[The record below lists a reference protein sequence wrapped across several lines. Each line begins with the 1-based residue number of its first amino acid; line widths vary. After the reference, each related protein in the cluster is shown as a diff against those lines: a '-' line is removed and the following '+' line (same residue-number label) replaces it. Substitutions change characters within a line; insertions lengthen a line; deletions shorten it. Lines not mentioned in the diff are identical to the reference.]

1 MQKILRLKMNKIT
14 LSINTLPNLRYFSIT
29 KIKALPSQNISGGL
43 SDDERR
49 YLSESIERA
58 GALMMNLRMRRNDIY
73 EYLDEQ
79 GENEEAQGELQDKLR
94 GLWTE
99 TEFAEDAIDINRFL
113 LHGEQPGIKNFES
126 WSRIRNDIGA
136 YNTNDNVDYNNL
148 YREVEQVIW
157 TTYPRQEIEYQMNI
171 TESSAPY
178 NPIQN
183 ESESETSEEES
194 IESSQDNESENETSE
209 QENTDG
215 SQANEPENE
224 TSEQENADG
233 SQASNSSLTDDQ
245 EDLGSVFENMFD
257 PNSDMH
263 KTTNTQE
270 NTSNKD
276 SVAKD
281 SDNIE
286 SSSNQDSTAQEN
298 TATKGA
304 PAQDFATQDSSTK
317 KGSSNEDSTKE
328 GTSNSYKG
336 GSSDDGKG
344 GPASPQGGGS
354 LLDDFA
360 DTSTELP
367 DYIGGDD

>member
-1 MQKILRLKMNKIT
+1 MQKKLVLKMIKIT
-14 LSINTLPNLRYFSIT
+14 LSINTIPNLRYFSTT
-29 KIKALPSQNISGGL
+29 KKKSL
-43 SDDERR
+43 SDDERK

-58 GALMMNLRMRRNDIY
+58 GALMMNLRMHRNDIY
-73 EYLDEQ
+73 ECLDEC
-79 GENEEAQGELQDKLR
+79 GENEEAQGELQDQLR
-94 GLWTE
+94 ELWTE

-113 LHGEQPGIKNFES
+113 LYGQEPGIKNFES

-148 YREVEQVIW
+148 YRQVEQVIW
-157 TTYPRQEIEYQMNI
+157 TTYPRQELDYQMSI

-183 ESESETSEEES
+183 ESESETSEEET
-194 IESSQDNESENETSE
+194 IESSQDNESENERSE
-209 QENTDG
+209 QENVDE

-224 TSEQENADG
+224 RSEQENVDE

-270 NTSNKD
+270 NSSNKD
-276 SVAKD
+276 SATKD
-281 SDNIE
+281 SSSNSDSIE
-286 SSSNQDSTAQEN
+286 SSSNKDYTAQVN
-298 TATKGA
+298 TSIKSV
-304 PAQDFATQDSSTK
+304 PAQDFDIKDSPTK
-317 KGSSNEDSTKE
+317 KDSFNKDSTKE
-328 GTSNSYKG
+328 DISNNNKG

-344 GPASPQGGGS
+344 GPANPQGGGS